1 VRRIFAFLFLL
12 VSFLFSLA
20 LATNLFAF
28 LNHHAHALGSPNFG
42 TYFGPFRIIYWFVVL
57 QVPRRVFLVPFVA
70 FCLSFGFLS
79 YLSFRMYTAFRL
91 NIRGIYGNA
100 RWAKRSELTRE
111 GLFRAGRSAIVLGQ
125 SDEARFRKASQ
136 RKLARNPSAPPYR
149 MLREGKII
157 LNSDDKH
164 ILVAAPTRSGKGVS
178 VIIPTLCSWVD
189 SVVVYDIKK
198 ENFSVT
204 SGFRR
209 QFSHVLCF
217 EPASMQ
223 SVRFNPLAEI
233 ANGKAAIA
241 QVQNLCQTIT
251 NPQGDTAHDHWRE
264 SAAQLL
270 VGVILYVLETNPSDR
285 RNLSTVYGTLNDPEK
300 PVKASDPREPSILAD
315 MQENLHPDPDCRRVI
330 AQTARNMLNKAP
342 NEFTSILST
351 ASVMLSLY
359 QDPIVARAT
368 SVSDFRISDLVDS
381 AHPVSLYICVAPSD
395 AIRMRPLVRV
405 LLEQI
410 MNALTARIAKHKH
423 RLLLL
428 LDEFPQLGRLESFE
442 SQLAFIAGYG
452 IKAML
457 IVQSLSQLFKHYGE
471 RTSILDNCH
480 YKAILGVGAVSDAR
494 YLSEALG
501 TYSMNK
507 KSVSHSGSIGSI
519 TAATRTTSVS
529 ESSAQLMNVDDLMRL
544 PDTQFILLRKGEHP
558 YRGKKI
564 FFYLDRRFRGR
575 CGQPTFADFAVQMKE
590 LPGYTRP
597 LALPAP
603 ESAIGLPVPAA
614 AEMLPEPARKLI
626 EETETLAGMPPAPEA
641 MSDFRSKPPISV
653 PQTDT
658 EDATF
663 EQTIDDF
670 IDI

>member
-1 VRRIFAFLFLL
+1 MRRIFTFLFLL

-20 LATNLFAF
+20 LATNLFVA
-28 LNHHAHALGSPNFG
+28 LNHHAPVLGVPNFG
-42 TYFGPFRIIYWFVVL
+42 QYFGPFRIIYWFL
-57 QVPRRVFLVPFVA
+57 FLPIPRRLFLMPFVA

-91 NIRGIYGNA
+91 NVRGIYGNA
-100 RWAKRSELTRE
+100 RWAKRAELARE
-111 GLFRAGRSAIVLGQ
+111 GLLRAGRSAVVLGQ
-125 SDEARFRKASQ
+125 SDEARFRKTPQ
-136 RKLARNPSAPPYR
+136 RTLARHPSAPPYR

-189 SVVVYDIKK
+189 SVVIYDIKK

-217 EPASMQ
+217 EPASPQ

-233 ANGKAAIA
+233 AGGKAAIA

-251 NPQGDTAHDHWRE
+251 NPQGDAAHDHWRE

-270 VGVILYVLETNPSDR
+270 VGVILFVLDTNPPDKK
-285 RNLSTVYGTLNDPEK
+285 NLAAVYGMLNDPEK
-300 PVKASDPREPSILAD
+300 PVKASDPREPSILSD
-315 MQENLHPDPDCRRVI
+315 MQENLHPDPDCRRVV

-368 SVSDFRISDLVDS
+368 SVSDFRIADLVD
-381 AHPVSLYICVAPSD
+381 AGHPVSLYICVAPSD
-395 AIRMRPLVRV
+395 AGRMRPLVRV

-410 MNALTARIAKHKH
+410 MNTLTARIAAHKH

-558 YRGKKI
+558 YRGRKI
-564 FFYLDRRFRGR
+564 YYYLDRRFRGR
-575 CGQPTFADFAVQMKE
+575 SGQATFANFTVQLKE

-603 ESAIGLPVPAA
+603 EASAELPAPAA
-614 AEMLPEPARKLI
+614 VKGLSGLSWMHMEQAETP
-626 EETETLAGMPPAPEA
+626 TDQPPAPDA
-641 MSDFRSKPPISV
+641 MSDFRSKLPISV

-663 EQTIDDF
+663 EQTFDDF